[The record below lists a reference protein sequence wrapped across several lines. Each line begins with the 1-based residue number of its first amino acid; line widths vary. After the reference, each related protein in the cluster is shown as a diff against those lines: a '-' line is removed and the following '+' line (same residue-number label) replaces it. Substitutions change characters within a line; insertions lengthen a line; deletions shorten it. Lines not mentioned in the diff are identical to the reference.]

1 MAWWFENGPGK
12 KEPKNQEGE
21 ERQDKMNSELFAWLI
36 GIGFVAIQTVFI
48 YVLGKA
54 LSVLTNRI
62 LPEVEE

>member
-1 MAWWFENGPGK
+1 
-12 KEPKNQEGE
+12 
-21 ERQDKMNSELFAWLI
+21 MNSELFAWLI